1 MNTNPLLVRVTLPL
15 LMLLAGCSQAPKPNS
30 QPDWLLGQSTQYPAS
45 RYITGRGQADEL
57 AVAKDR
63 ARADLAK
70 TFSVQVSEQSQ
81 DSSSFSQTDSAT
93 KGTVAKNALD
103 VSRNISTRTEQ
114 VLKGVEI
121 ADTWQDPQT
130 RVYYALATLSRAK
143 AAASLRSQIADLD
156 ASTRAYLDQ
165 AQASNDLFVKIAA
178 ATHALSAQTERSGLQ
193 SELQVADITGRGIPP
208 AWSLGKLQAD
218 RSALLARLTI
228 NAAADGKDAV
238 AVQKL
243 LAGALADAGFTVASA
258 AGYTMTAHL
267 EYAALQP
274 RDGWYWISGT
284 LQVTLDGAGQAHGVR
299 RWELKVSA
307 SDPALAQQRLMD
319 QVSSDLQNDIQS
331 TVLDFASGNVGSH

>member
-1 MNTNPLLVRVTLPL
+1 VNTHPLLVRVTLPL
-15 LMLLAGCSQAPKPNS
+15 MLLLVGCSQAPKPNH
-30 QPDWLLGQSTQYPAS
+30 QPDWLLGQSAQYPAS

-70 TFSVQVSEQSQ
+70 TFSVQVSEQTR
-81 DSSSFSQTDSAT
+81 DSSSFSQTNSTA
-93 KGTVAKNALD
+93 KGTLAKNALD
-103 VSRNISTRTEQ
+103 VSRNISTRTDQ
-114 VLKGVEI
+114 MLSGVEI

-130 RVYYALATLSRAK
+130 RIYYALATLSRAK

-156 ASTRAYLDQ
+156 AGTRAYLDQ

-178 ATHALSAQTERSGLQ
+178 ATHALSAQTERAGLQ
-193 SELQVADITGRGIPP
+193 SELRVADITGRGMPA

-218 RSALLARLTI
+218 RSALLARLRI
-228 NAAADGKDAV
+228 NAVADGKDAV

-243 LAGALADAGFTVASA
+243 LAGALADAGFTVADA
-258 AGYTMTAHL
+258 ADYTMNAHL

-274 RDGWYWISGT
+274 RDGWYWISGS

-299 RWELKVSA
+299 RWELKVSG

-319 QVSSDLQNDIQS
+319 QVAGDLQNDIQS
-331 TVLDFASGNVGSH
+331 TVLDFASGNTGTH